1 MYHIPYNYLIM
12 RQCLFLKKSLPIR
25 MELLGSTVIC
35 INLFERV
42 EKRTERTYM
51 RAGYGG

>member
-1 MYHIPYNYLIM
+1 
-12 RQCLFLKKSLPIR
+12 

-42 EKRTERTYM
+42 EKRTEHTYM
-51 RAGYGG
+51 RAGYGGWTCSILVTLFLHAWLLLT